1 MLKPVLTLCHQLT
14 HAVPELLQLQGGIPA
29 VLSACGPCVPL
40 QLPCTSLCCLS
51 SIKLVA
57 TAAVL
62 PWDTRRGQ
70 GVAVGVVGSA
80 LFLL

>member
-1 MLKPVLTLCHQLT
+1 M
-14 HAVPELLQLQGGIPA
+14 
-29 VLSACGPCVPL
+29 LSACGPCVPL

-51 SIKLVA
+51 SMKLVA
-57 TAAVL
+57 TAAIL